1 LFLLFGLLS
10 PACLN
15 VGMGMQK
22 WGVEGFARWRQVLR
36 DRAVTRRL
44 GVWSAGTL
52 ITCCSMGFGFL
63 ALGQGGSA
71 STLGA
76 LGGFGVVVL
85 TLFSRF
91 ALKERITAQALS
103 GVGVVMVGT
112 SLAGYAGQMSESDS
126 IAGATLVWFMVVY
139 GAGWGVGLGVGR
151 LLGRTALGAI
161 SGLLCG
167 SLGGLSMVIMK
178 VITGELIGL
187 FSGTVSLGS
196 VASDGYVYLC
206 FGASVLSMLVLQFA
220 YRLGQA
226 LLVATSYQ
234 VGLIATPS
242 LFGGVLLGEPVGVLQ
257 WVALGATCVGVA
269 LITRGQP
276 PATRRG

>member
-1 LFLLFGLLS
+1 VLFGLLS

-22 WGVEGFARWRQVLR
+22 WGVEGFARWRQALC
-36 DRAVTRRL
+36 DRAVARRL

-52 ITCCSMGFGFL
+52 ITCCSMGLGFL

-85 TLFSRF
+85 TLFSRVV
-91 ALKERITAQALS
+91 LKERITAQALA

-112 SLAGYAGQMSESDS
+112 SLAGYAGQMSASDS
-126 IAGATLVWFMVVY
+126 IPLARLVWFLLVY
-139 GAGWGVGLGVGR
+139 AAGWGVGLGLGR
-151 LLGRTALGAI
+151 LLGRTALGAV

-178 VITGELIGL
+178 VITGPLLGL
-187 FSGTVSLGS
+187 FDGTASLGD
-196 VASDGYVYLC
+196 VAADGHVYLC
-206 FGASVLSMLVLQFA
+206 FGTSLLSMLVLQFV

-234 VGLIATPS
+234 VGLITTPS

-257 WVALGATCVGVA
+257 WVALGVTCAGVV

-276 PATRRG
+276 APE